1 MVYERLKFFLEKL
14 DIDEGETPHSLR
26 RGCAVTL
33 SLPGSADVDKNIMG
47 HRGWFSSR
55 SLDRYSEMKKL
66 IDVGSVSNLFAQVP
80 SIQGIENVYKSCGDY
95 EALPKA
101 FS

>member
-1 MVYERLKFFLEKL
+1 
-14 DIDEGETPHSLR
+14 
-26 RGCAVTL
+26 
-33 SLPGSADVDKNIMG
+33 MG
-47 HRGWFSSR
+47 HIGWFSSR
-55 SLDRYSEMKKL
+55 SRDRYSEMKKL
-66 IDVGSVSNLFAQVP
+66 SDVRSVSNMFAHVP

>member
-1 MVYERLKFFLEKL
+1 
-14 DIDEGETPHSLR
+14 
-26 RGCAVTL
+26 
-33 SLPGSADVDKNIMG
+33 MG
-47 HRGWFSSR
+47 HIGWFSSR
-55 SLDRYSEMKKL
+55 SRDKYSEMKKL
-66 IDVGSVSNLFAQVP
+66 SDVSSVSNLFAHVP